1 MSFSFLNNLFQSLG
15 ENSDT
20 TGQKD
25 VKEVTVISSDKASSN
40 QMDIEDDLQINKNE
54 KKDYRN
60 SKGNVKEAKYY
71 LKVGDIFK
79 HAYDRISTE
88 LDKNRG
94 LNVVCKLAAD
104 QDKVNHK
111 IKGKSFLLRKNAVLR
126 GNKHLKAKKQTVS
139 RKIIREKQLYDV
151 KQITF
156 EQASILN
163 KLWEEYIV
171 RILPQERAGSKP
183 SDQGRFLPLL
193 RADYHG
199 AYIKIIG
206 SKNHSEEG
214 AEGIVVKET
223 LKIFHVCY
231 PDGNIKMHLKENIVF
246 CLRIGSDWFKILG
259 MNIILRSDDRS
270 KFKPKWKN
278 PLPRLE
284 GVLKIMPKSR

>member
-1 MSFSFLNNLFQSLG
+1 MD
-15 ENSDT
+15 EEETTATAKNSNK
-20 TGQKD
+20 GIANIKGSQK
-25 VKEVTVISSDKASSN
+25 E
-40 QMDIEDDLQINKNE
+40 
-54 KKDYRN
+54 
-60 SKGNVKEAKYY
+60 SKHY

-94 LNVVCKLAAD
+94 VNVVCKLASD

-151 KQITF
+151 RQMSF
-156 EQASILN
+156 EQASVLN

-171 RILPQERAGSKP
+171 KILPQERIGPKS

-199 AYIKIIG
+199 AYIRIVG
-206 SKNHSEEG
+206 SKNKSEEG
-214 AEGIVVKET
+214 AEGIVIKET
-223 LKIFHVCY
+223 LKVFHVCY
-231 PDGNIKMHLKENIVF
+231 PDGKIKMHLKENIVF
-246 CLRIGSDWFKILG
+246 CLRIANDWFKILG
-259 MNIILRSDDRS
+259 MNIVLRSDDRS

-284 GVLKIMPKSR
+284 GVLSIKPKSS